1 MFCHRFKS
9 LNTLHKIDCAY
20 QAFFGNPARN
30 KPRRHFLLTFA
41 DLFCQKI
48 YVVLDMMHC
57 ISGIEDNVLLN
68 PNTMFDGKINFFT
81 HYIDGNMTYLV
92 FLKKRDFIIIVL
104 FKI

>member
-41 DLFCQKI
+41 ELFCQRI
-48 YVVLDMMHC
+48 YVVLDMMHW
-57 ISGIEDNVLLN
+57 ISGIEDHVLLN
-68 PNTMFDGKINFFT
+68 HNTMLDNGKINFFT
-81 HYIDGNMTYLV
+81 H
-92 FLKKRDFIIIVL
+92 
-104 FKI
+104 

>member
-41 DLFCQKI
+41 ELFCQRI
-48 YVVLDMMHC
+48 SVVLDMMHS
-57 ISGIEDNVLLN
+57 IPGIEDHVLLN
-68 PNTMFDGKINFFT
+68 PNT
-81 HYIDGNMTYLV
+81 L
-92 FLKKRDFIIIVL
+92 LE
-104 FKI
+104 

>member
-41 DLFCQKI
+41 ELFCQRI
-48 YVVLDMMHC
+48 YVVLNMMHC
-57 ISGIEDNVLLN
+57 ISGIEDHVLLN
-68 PNTMFDGKINFFT
+68 PNPMF
-81 HYIDGNMTYLV
+81 IDGNMTSLV